1 MESVNIEELK
11 TENEMLKKENEELKN
26 RLKKYTNPERNKKY
40 YQTHR
45 VELNSRPRNPHKP
58 PSVEQKKEYN
68 KRAYEKRKQ
77 KLSEKN
83 DVM

>member
-40 YQTHR
+40 YQTHK
-45 VELNSRPRNPHKP
+45 ETLIEKASKP
-58 PSVEQKKEYN
+58 TPEKQREYN
-68 KRAYEKRKQ
+68 KRAYEKRKAI
-77 KLSEKN
+77 KLETEK
-83 DVM
+83 